1 MGAADRANA
10 PNGDDGDTDSDEP
23 RKNSH
28 FHIGTVQRKFSGASS
43 GFQFTF
49 PFLYFAWRKAAFIF
63 NSAFI
68 AA

>member
-10 PNGDDGDTDSDEP
+10 PDGDDGDADSDEP

-43 GFQFTF
+43 AISICPPISLFCLEEGGFHF
-49 PFLYFAWRKAAFIF
+49 
-63 NSAFI
+63 
-68 AA
+68 